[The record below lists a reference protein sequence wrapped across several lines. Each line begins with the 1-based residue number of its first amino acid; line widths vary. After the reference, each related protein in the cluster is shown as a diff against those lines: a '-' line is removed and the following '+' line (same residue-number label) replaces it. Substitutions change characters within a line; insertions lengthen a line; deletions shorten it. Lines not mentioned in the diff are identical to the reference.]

1 MSTKP
6 TEGLLSPYTLGDLK
20 LKNRIVMAPLT
31 RTRAVNQGKVPNALM
46 AEYYAQRAG
55 AGLII
60 TEGTFVSEQGQ
71 GWYGA
76 PGIYNEERRAG
87 WERITDA
94 VHSAGGLIFVQLWRQ
109 GAVSHRSL
117 HDDGRV
123 PLGPSAVNPEQLIHV
138 KGGRIMSETPRE
150 MSLQDIKQA
159 VKDFRHAAQVARDA
173 GFDGVQ
179 IQGGFVYLFQ

>member
-1 MSTKP
+1 MSNEAK
-6 TEGLLSPYTLGDLK
+6 EALFSSYTLGDLR

-31 RTRAVNQGKVPNALM
+31 RTRADNSGKVPNGLM

-76 PGIYNEERRAG
+76 PGIYSEEQRAG

-94 VHSAGGLIFVQLWRQ
+94 VHRAGGLIFVQLWHQ

-117 HDDGRV
+117 YVDGRL
-123 PLGPSAVNPEQLIHV
+123 PLGP
-138 KGGRIMSETPRE
+138 
-150 MSLQDIKQA
+150 
-159 VKDFRHAAQVARDA
+159 F
-173 GFDGVQ
+173 
-179 IQGGFVYLFQ
+179 